1 MTKAETLALAIAV
14 LSSSAAVPAI
24 ALDATTVVD
33 QLLAFIEDTA
43 NDKKTYKDLRNQVG
57 AATVAAAAD
66 QQAKRAEES
75 LQDATDVAA
84 AAPATVAAPDG
95 FSSRVNDSLT
105 NFMPLF
111 GFAVNSISTSEDE
124 KSVTAVYN
132 PIRVGR
138 RGVVSFSTTI
148 TEPKASSKL
157 LEQVEQSA
165 RTAQTEAIAN
175 LLDDFSDLTFSG
187 TYGYQRSDEG
197 TNWGDGHHLWGRHP
211 KLYQNLANE
220 LMKSVWDTAFSARSV
235 TAVLDSADFEE
246 EIVERIQNLNNR
258 ADNAT
263 IKQLRDAF
271 TSEELETSMSV
282 VKADAVSTRDFF
294 DQLGKY
300 KLSHLGTM
308 VANQPQFTITG
319 AYRDRDDLVGGDE
332 LVFTAKLEI
341 GSANLNRAMSHYKKR
356 HSADPSYTKLDAY
369 EWAIEELEVQAQN
382 RTSVSVTYKER
393 AAWNPSYPYLLEIPN
408 PTGGDPTEV
417 EKVAMLSVPKGEDL
431 CIKVSWS
438 RTIKRSSG
446 SVKSRGLVQQAAAL
460 GKEAGIPEL
469 AGLGRAELD
478 VPARIDLSFEF
489 IDVDGDDP
497 LMQDRGIARISYA
510 LPLPGGLSLPF
521 TLTYANHSKFLG
533 EQDDDLSTHIGLSYT
548 LPGQ

>member
-1 MTKAETLALAIAV
+1 MTKAATLALAIAV

-43 NDKKTYKDLRNQVG
+43 NDDKTYKDLRNQVG
-57 AATVAAAAD
+57 AAAVAAAAD

-258 ADNAT
+258 ADDAT

-282 VKADAVSTRDFF
+282 VEADAVSTRDFF

-369 EWAIEELEVQAQN
+369 EWAIEKLKVRAQN

-417 EKVAMLSVPKGEDL
+417 EKVAMLSVPKGQDL

>member
-14 LSSSAAVPAI
+14 LSSIAAVPAI

-43 NDKKTYKDLRNQVG
+43 NDDKTYKDLRNQVG
-57 AATVAAAAD
+57 AAAVAAAAD

-258 ADNAT
+258 ADDAT
-263 IKQLRDAF
+263 IKQLRAAF
-271 TSEELETSMSV
+271 TPEELEINMSV
-282 VKADAVSTRDFF
+282 VEADAVSTRDFF

-369 EWAIEELEVQAQN
+369 EWAIEKLKVRAQN

-417 EKVAMLSVPKGEDL
+417 EKVAMLSVPKGQDL

-533 EQDDDLSTHIGLSYT
+533 EQDDNLSTHIGLSYT